1 MSQLD
6 SYVQTADFD
15 RLYGVLATQLERI
28 VRSQVRACDA
38 VIDDACQTAWIQLLG
53 HDGQV
58 RSSSVLA
65 WLATTAIHEAF
76 RLLRR
81 SGRDVSLEL
90 ASLQTPAL
98 IEAAVAPGP
107 EEALEM
113 RERLDS
119 LRRLPERQQRMLWLH
134 GIGLSYADIADSTG
148 CTLRT
153 VERQLLRAKRTL
165 RAAA

>member
-1 MSQLD
+1 MK
-6 SYVQTADFD
+6 TEDFD
-15 RLYGVLATQLERI
+15 RLYGTLARPLERI

-38 VIDDACQTAWIQLLG
+38 VIDDACQTAWIQLLS
-53 HDGQV
+53 HDGRV
-58 RSSSVLA
+58 RTSSVLS
-65 WLATTAIHEAF
+65 WLSTTAIHEAF

-81 SGRDVSLEL
+81 SGRDLSLEL
-90 ASLQTPAL
+90 AAEETPAL
-98 IEAAVAPGP
+98 IEVAVVPGP
-107 EEALEM
+107 DEAIEL

-148 CTLRT
+148 CTPRT
-153 VERQLLRAKRTL
+153 VERQLLRAKRTM